1 MKILFR
7 FMISDDEGWIGYTE
21 GRTWEEIFY
30 FIDEFGNP
38 YSADIIRLPPDAP
51 IGVCVPMVYDD
62 DLGWMVG
69 DNDDA
74 DLEISEYFWDGVP
87 DLGDSRWDAE
97 TKAQLAWKDYLKNR
111 TGEVYGN

>member
-30 FIDEFGNP
+30 FIDEFGDP

-51 IGVCVPMVYDD
+51 LGVCVPMVYDD
-62 DLGWMVG
+62 ENGWIP
-69 DNDDA
+69 NDQA
-74 DLEISEYFWDGVP
+74 SEISEYFWDRVP
-87 DLGDSRWDAE
+87 DLGDPRWEAK
-97 TKAQLAWKDYLKNR
+97 TKTQSAWKDYLKNR
-111 TGEVYGN
+111 TGEHCGD